1 MIGQLSSDREYA
13 EWIASVRVPN
23 RRVNERPRISTEERA
38 ARAYDAETARMLEIL
53 HRPAPTPDVAAEPL
67 PRVVRRRTA
76 TTRISDQQLEI
87 AIRVYDSLTPAQQA
101 SWGRARTRESRQ
113 ERAA

>member
-1 MIGQLSSDREYA
+1 MISKLSSDREFA
-13 EWIASVRVPN
+13 DWIASVRIPK
-23 RRVNERPRISTEERA
+23 RRVNERLRVGAEERA
-38 ARAYDAETARMLEIL
+38 RRAYDAETARMLQIL